1 MKKPG
6 SPSRVSDAWFYV
18 LATAVGLLTGF
29 VGTIFHLAAD
39 SILAW
44 HAASAAR
51 FGMPTAAALT
61 ALSSCAMVVG
71 AVYLVRR
78 FAPEAGGSGVQEIE
92 GALED
97 LRPLHWR
104 RVLPVK
110 FFGGLLSIGS
120 GLVVGREG
128 PTIHMGASIAA
139 GLSEYARPGKIER
152 KGLLAAGAAA
162 GLAAAFNAPLAAVL
176 FVIEETRKQFPYTFR
191 TYMGVA
197 IAAACATLVTE
208 EIAGV
213 GPDLP
218 IDGLAV
224 APAYLIAFAGLGAVL
239 GLFGVVFNRLLLMS
253 LDAVQSIGRHT
264 NPYVFPAIWGL
275 VIGALLIV
283 YPGAAQG
290 GEQLILTLVKEH
302 WTVLGLC
309 MLVIMRLGSTMA
321 SYSVGAPGGIFAPI
335 LTLATSIGLALGAA
349 IVLVLPS
356 AEGLPVA
363 FAIAAMGGL
372 FTSTIRAPMV
382 GIVLVL
388 ELTGSF
394 DLLLPV
400 FVTCVVSNIVA
411 ESLGGRPI
419 YEQLL
424 ERTLRLAGQPVPPAD
439 DESLPVQ
446 LGWESGKDR
455 DPVTDLGDDERRG

>member
-1 MKKPG
+1 
-6 SPSRVSDAWFYV
+6 VSDAWFYV
-18 LATAVGLLTGF
+18 LAMAVGLLTGF
-29 VGTIFHLAAD
+29 VGTVFHLVAD
-39 SILAW
+39 ALLAW
-44 HAASAAR
+44 HASSADR
-51 FGMPTAAALT
+51 FGMPMAVVITALT
-61 ALSSCAMVVG
+61 SCAMVVG

-78 FAPEAGGSGVQEIE
+78 FAPEASGSGVQEIE

-97 LRPLHWR
+97 LRPVRWR
-104 RVLPVK
+104 RVIPVK
-110 FFGGLLSIGS
+110 FLGGLLSIGS

-128 PTIHMGASIAA
+128 PTIHLGASIAA

-197 IAAACATLVTE
+197 IAAGFATLVTE

-218 IDGLAV
+218 IASLAV
-224 APAYLIAFAGLGAVL
+224 APQHLIAFVLLGGVL
-239 GLFGVVFNRLLLMS
+239 GLFGVVFNRLLLLT
-253 LDAVQSIGRHT
+253 LDAVLSIGTHT

-275 VIGALLIV
+275 AIGALLIV

-290 GEQLILTLVKEH
+290 GEGLILTLMAEH
-302 WTVLGLC
+302 WTVLGLFT
-309 MLVIMRLGSTMA
+309 LVVLRLGSTMA

-335 LTLATSIGLALGAA
+335 LTLATSTGLALGAA
-349 IVLVLPS
+349 VALVLPE
-356 AEGLPVA
+356 ADGLPVA

-400 FVTCVVSNIVA
+400 FVTCIVSNVVA

-424 ERTLRLAGQPVPPAD
+424 ERTLRLAGQPVPPVD
-439 DESLPVQ
+439 DESLPLQ
-446 LGWESGKDR
+446 LGWESRGERDSGTA
-455 DPVTDLGDDERRG
+455 DPVDEERR

>member
-1 MKKPG
+1 M
-6 SPSRVSDAWFYV
+6 PSRVSDAWFYF
-18 LATAVGLLTGF
+18 LALIVGLLTGL

-39 SILAW
+39 ALLHW
-44 HAASAAR
+44 HATSSVR
-51 FGMPTAAALT
+51 FGDPLAIVLT

-128 PTIHMGASIAA
+128 PTIHIGASIAA
-139 GLSEYARPGKIER
+139 GLSEYAKPGKIER

-197 IAAACATLVTE
+197 MAAACSTLVTE

-218 IDGLAV
+218 IMSGAV
-224 APAYLIAFAGLGAVL
+224 ALEHLFAFVLLGGVL
-239 GLFGVVFNRLLLMS
+239 GLFGIVFNRMLLAS
-253 LDAVQSIGRHT
+253 LDIVQGIARRS

-275 VIGALLIV
+275 SIGALLIV

-290 GEQLILTLVKEH
+290 GEGLILTLVSEH
-302 WTVLGLC
+302 WTVLGLFT
-309 MLVIMRLGSTMA
+309 LVILRLGSTMA

-335 LTLATSIGLALGAA
+335 LTLATSAGLALGATA
-349 IVLVLPS
+349 ALVLPN

-400 FVTCVVSNIVA
+400 FVTCIVSNVVA

-439 DESLPVQ
+439 DENLPVQ
-446 LGWESGKDR
+446 LGVKGGPD
-455 DPVTDLGDDERRG
+455 TDAGAGDGSDTRRG

>member
-1 MKKPG
+1 M
-6 SPSRVSDAWFYV
+6 SDAWFYV
-18 LATAVGLLTGF
+18 LAVGVGLLTGLI
-29 VGTIFHLAAD
+29 GTIFHLVAD
-39 SILAW
+39 ALLEW
-44 HAASAAR
+44 HGSSADR
-51 FGMPTAAALT
+51 FGEPWAIVLT

-78 FAPEAGGSGVQEIE
+78 FAPEASGSGVQEIE

-104 RVLPVK
+104 RVIPVK
-110 FFGGLLSIGS
+110 FFGGILSIGG

-128 PTIHMGASIAA
+128 PTIHIGASIAA
-139 GLSEYARPGKIER
+139 ALAEYARPGKTER

-197 IAAACATLVTE
+197 IAAACSTLVTE

-218 IDGLAV
+218 IASGAIALQH
-224 APAYLIAFAGLGAVL
+224 LIAFVVLGGVLGA
-239 GLFGVVFNRLLLMS
+239 FGVFFNRLLLIS
-253 LDAVQSIGRHT
+253 LDLVQTIARRT

-275 VIGALLIV
+275 IIGALLIV

-290 GEQLILTLVKEH
+290 GEGLILVLVGEH
-302 WTVLGLC
+302 WTVLGLF
-309 MLVIMRLGSTMA
+309 MLVLMRLGSTMA

-335 LTLATSIGLALGAA
+335 LTLATSMGLALGAA
-349 IVLVLPS
+349 AALVLPN
-356 AEGLPVA
+356 AEALPVA

-400 FVTCVVSNIVA
+400 FITCVVSNVVA

-439 DESLPVQ
+439 DENLPIQ
-446 LGWESGKDR
+446 LGMKGGNEPDAEPGDGR
-455 DPVTDLGDDERRG
+455 DGNRG